1 MVCVYESVDR
11 HVYEFAVVLRLAA
24 GVFLVGL
31 ILRQIQQHILMFQ
44 PLSNLLDVGTSRSV
58 QQVTRSKENRQEL
71 TTCGVKVAHDLYRVL
86 V

>member
-11 HVYEFAVVLRLAA
+11 HVYEFAVVLRLAV
-24 GVFLVGL
+24 VFLVGL